1 MTRTFASGALAL
13 AFAVAFPSV
22 THAQTPPPGQEKK
35 EETKAAAPQKD
46 PKTDAYDA
54 FVKDLKRID
63 GNMPLYQRKKD
74 LFLEIPEER
83 LGQIFMIQASL
94 HSGLDGA
101 FMHAGMP
108 VGSNAVDAFKF
119 VRNEDTL
126 MLVRPNIMYRYGKN
140 DAFTVGAERS
150 FPEATLATFPLAQQ
164 DPIKKRL
171 LINVTQFFYGD
182 IFRLNEMVMSTLGG
196 PYQPERD
203 KSGVDYVKGFDD
215 STVVRMKLQ
224 YFSPRGSQQNP
235 LAVLMG
241 LQDPNT
247 LEDDRS
253 APLEVSYRMWY
264 RRDDGFVPRISDPR
278 IGYFTESFFSVD
290 RFLNQDR
297 TERYINK
304 FNLQKKDPK
313 AEVSEPVKP
322 IVWTIDPSIPADL
335 RPAIKEGV
343 LRWNKA
349 FDSLGY
355 KNAIVV
361 EDAPKSEDYDHADG
375 RRNVI
380 RLLVGPGAPFAA
392 ISLFRTDPIS
402 GEILN
407 ASITLD
413 GNVIRDV
420 QEEHARNLAS
430 LATGSQRATAVLR
443 RDATRKETDD
453 FFLFATPDQRMRA
466 SVAEQLKKYGWA
478 HQNCEHGSELKRDA
492 DLMWNAVAASPNGVN
507 RAEYV
512 KKFLADCVSHEVGH
526 CLGLRHNFAGSTAL
540 TTAQLG
546 DEKVTQSEGVSASVM
561 DYNPPNVMAVLR
573 GKGTFYADTIGKY
586 DVWAIKYGYQNFGAK
601 TPQAEKFQL
610 SQIARLSGQPGHAYL
625 TDDDA
630 DGVNPY
636 AVRQDGAKDPLN
648 YSEHVLLAMRRATD
662 YAVKNLPKPGE
673 SYSKRTT
680 VILNALSRSVREG
693 RNAARFVGGVATSKN
708 FRGDAGEQPTIQPIS
723 PAQQRQAVALI
734 STHFFAPDAFK
745 LPPAVLQTLSFDENE
760 EGGWTAPMRD
770 IISGQQQS
778 LFALM
783 LSASTTDRIA
793 ENALKQPN
801 GYGLDEHYRT
811 LVNAVFAE
819 VGTGANVAPLRRDL
833 QRFALNGLM
842 TQAGAPQGSVNED
855 VRTLASQNLRQIDAR
870 IKARLAKPEKLDTM
884 TKLHL
889 RDAHESVVRFFDRG
903 IAAAR

>member
-1 MTRTFASGALAL
+1 MTRTFASAALAL
-13 AFAVAFPSV
+13 AFAALTSPA
-22 THAQTPPPGQEKK
+22 HAQATPGSDKK
-35 EETKAAAPQKD
+35 EEPKAAAPQKD
-46 PKTDAYDA
+46 PKTEAYDN

-83 LGQIFMIQASL
+83 LGQLFMIQAAL

-108 VGSNAVDAFKF
+108 IGSNAVDVFKW

-126 MLVRPNIMYRYGKN
+126 MLVRPNIMYRYDKS
-140 DAFTVGAERS
+140 DPYTVGAERS
-150 FPEATLATFPLAQQ
+150 FPEATLGTFPLAQQ

-182 IFRLNEMVMSTLGG
+182 TFRLNETVMGSLGG
-196 PYQPERD
+196 PYQVERD
-203 KSGVDYVKGFDD
+203 KSGVEYAKGFDD

-224 YFSPRGSQQNP
+224 YYSPRGSQQNP

-264 RRDDGFVPRISDPR
+264 RRDDGFVPRLSDPR
-278 IGYFTESFFSVD
+278 IGYFTESFFSVN

-297 TERYINK
+297 TERYINR

-313 AEVSEPVKP
+313 STVSEPVKP
-322 IVWTIDPSIPADL
+322 IVWTIDPSIPAEFQ
-335 RPAIKEGV
+335 PAVKEGI

-349 FDSLGY
+349 FDALGY
-355 KNAIVV
+355 KNAVVV
-361 EDAPKSEDYDHADG
+361 EDAPKGEDYDHADG

-420 QEEHARNLAS
+420 QEEHERNIAS
-430 LATGSQRATAVLR
+430 LNTATQRATAVLR
-443 RDATRKETDD
+443 RDASRKETDD
-453 FFLFATPDQRMRA
+453 FFVFATPAERMRVA
-466 SVAEQLKKYGWA
+466 AAEQLRKYGWA
-478 HQNCEHGSELKRDA
+478 HQNCEHGSVLKRDA
-492 DLMWNAVAASPNGVN
+492 DLMWNAVAASQNSVN

-512 KKFLADCVSHEVGH
+512 KKFLADCVSHEMGH

-546 DEKVTQSEGVSASVM
+546 DEKVTESEGVSASVM

-573 GKGTFYADTIGKY
+573 GKGTFYANTIGKY

-601 TPQAEKFQL
+601 TPQGEKFQL
-610 SQIARLSGQPGHAYL
+610 SQIAKLSGQPGHAYL

-648 YSEHVLLAMRRATD
+648 YSERVLLAMRRATD

-680 VILNALSRSVREG
+680 VILNALTRSVREG

-708 FRGDAGEQPTIQPIS
+708 FKGDAGEQPTIQPIS
-723 PAQQRQAVALI
+723 PAQQRQAVGLLT
-734 STHFFAPDAFK
+734 THFFAPDAFR

-770 IISGQQQS
+770 IISGQQQG
-778 LFALM
+778 LLALM
-783 LSASTTDRIA
+783 LSAATTDRIA

-801 GYGLDEHYRT
+801 GYALDEHYRT
-811 LVNAVFAE
+811 LLTAVFAE
-819 VGTGANVAPLRRDL
+819 VGTGTSVSPLRRDL

-842 TQAGAPQGSVNED
+842 TQAGAPQGAVNED
-855 VRTLASQNLRQIDAR
+855 VRILASQNLRQVDAK
-870 IKARLAKPEKLDTM
+870 IKARLAKPEKLDAM

-889 RDAHESVVRFFDRG
+889 RDAHESVVRFFSRE